1 MSLTEAS
8 FSHEISQF
16 KSVFLIFPAND
27 LGKAAVKL
35 MTALIDQILDN
46 FGPALVRAK
55 RSAESHNERDYL
67 DVLVTCVG
75 AVMDRQMCRKR
86 ITCQT
91 GKVMQKMPGMATYMS
106 IADALVMPEYMHKS
120 DWYNNTNGKNKHKHS
135 YL

>member
-1 MSLTEAS
+1 MKL
-8 FSHEISQF
+8 
-16 KSVFLIFPAND
+16 L
-27 LGKAAVKL
+27 AAL
-35 MTALIDQILDN
+35 LDQILDN

-55 RSAESHNERDYL
+55 RSAESRSERDYL

-91 GKVMQKMPGMATYMS
+91 GKVMQKLPGMATYMT

-120 DWYNNTNGKNKHKHS
+120 DWYNIVKESVNDPDQDMCVVKYQCDLAH
-135 YL
+135 L